1 MGKINDII
9 ISAFIGAHIC
19 ARVVPVSNYEEERK
33 GQKKRERKREKD
45 ETTDVINYY
54 VS

>member
-33 GQKKRERKREKD
+33 GQKKKREKKRKRRNNGRD
-45 ETTDVINYY
+45 
-54 VS
+54 